1 MALIL
6 VTNLCFKALIL
17 QGEIWCWSFVGLKP
31 VGDDRWVAKKTAF
44 SPIPLLWTSF
54 RLISKEWLKMSFAK
68 KGIFPDNSN
77 VIKQFFFCFSR
88 MRTSQNLAL
97 FFCFFF
103 GGGGVGESILIC
115 LSRTLFSFSLGSFVA
130 HLIVLLL
137 HGIGAGQRF
146 RKGTNLIFKE

>member
-1 MALIL
+1 
-6 VTNLCFKALIL
+6 
-17 QGEIWCWSFVGLKP
+17 
-31 VGDDRWVAKKTAF
+31 
-44 SPIPLLWTSF
+44 
-54 RLISKEWLKMSFAK
+54 MSFAK
-68 KGIFPDNSN
+68 KGIFSDNSN

-88 MRTSQNLAL
+88 MRTSQNLA
-97 FFCFFF
+97 FFL

-115 LSRTLFSFSLGSFVA
+115 LSRTLFFLCLGSFVA